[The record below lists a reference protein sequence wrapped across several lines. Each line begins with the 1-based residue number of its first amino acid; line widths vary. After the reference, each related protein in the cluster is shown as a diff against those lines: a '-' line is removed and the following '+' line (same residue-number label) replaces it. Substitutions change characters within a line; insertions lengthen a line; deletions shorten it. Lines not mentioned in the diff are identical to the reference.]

1 MAKIV
6 WIASY
11 PKSGNTWL
19 RFLLAN
25 ALHQKPIASS
35 AEVRELI
42 PDIHEGILGRHLWGP
57 RSTLIKTHWA
67 FNTRFPLREDTV
79 GIIHLV
85 RHPIATLESN
95 QNYAINRSG
104 NLSREASATQ
114 LDDLARKFVEGFIQN
129 GGHKQFIPN
138 GIGTLEEHV
147 ASWSSPILRYKRIQV
162 RYEDLVRDAAGEL
175 RKLLAFLGIAR
186 SEAEIAMAVESA
198 SADAMRRIEE
208 NEIADRR
215 EGIFFQTRNEAAIE
229 SGLRFVG
236 RAADGKSRY
245 ALTPEQKAAARQ
257 RFAGLIEQLGYPE

>member
-25 ALHQKPIASS
+25 VLHQKPIESS

-67 FNTRFPLREDTV
+67 FHTRFPLREDTV

-85 RHPIATLESN
+85 RHPVATLESN

-104 NLSREASATQ
+104 NLTRQASAAQ
-114 LDDLARKFVEGFIQN
+114 VASLAQKFVEGFIQN

-147 ASWSSPILRYKRIQV
+147 ASWSSPILRYQRIQI
-162 RYEDLVRDAAGEL
+162 RYEDLVADTAGTL
-175 RKLLAFLGIAR
+175 RKLVDFLGIAR
-186 SEAEIAMAVESA
+186 SDAEVAMAVDSA
-198 SADAMRRIEE
+198 SMEAMRRIEE
-208 NEIADRR
+208 AEIAGRR
-215 EGIFFQTRNEAAIE
+215 EGIFFQTRNEAAIDA
-229 SGLRFVG
+229 GLRFVG
-236 RAADGKSRY
+236 RSADGKTRY
-245 ALTPEQKAAARQ
+245 ALTPEQKDAARR
-257 RFAGLIEQLGYPE
+257 RFAGLIRQLGYPE

>member
-25 ALHQKPIASS
+25 VLHQKPITSS

-85 RHPIATLESN
+85 RHPVATLESN

-104 NLSREASATQ
+104 SLTRQATEAQVA
-114 LDDLARKFVEGFIQN
+114 DLAQKFVEGFIQN

-138 GIGTLEEHV
+138 GIGTLEEHT

-162 RYEDLVRDAAGEL
+162 RYEDLVADAPGEL
-175 RKLLAFLGIAR
+175 KKLMAFLGIDR
-186 SEAEIAMAVESA
+186 SAADIAAAVESA
-198 SADAMRRIEE
+198 SRDAMRQIEE
-208 NEIADRR
+208 TEITERR
-215 EGIFFQTRNEAAIE
+215 EGIFFQTRNEAAIDA
-229 SGLRFVG
+229 GLRFVG
-236 RAADGKSRY
+236 RSRDGTTRFS
-245 ALTPEQKAAARQ
+245 LTAEQKAAARR
-257 RFAGLIEQLGYPE
+257 RFAGLIQQLGYEA